1 MNNAID
7 PSDCRPSEVI
17 RFETQLY
24 EVSGKSQTDT
34 QVLLEMP
41 PWVSE
46 KFPSQE
52 RIRIEGTINGHPFRA
67 TTERREQGVY
77 SIRVNSAMLKGSRAN
92 VGDTVNLVI
101 LGPEP
106 RLIVPS
112 DLLDALNN
120 SPETKKGWDRLTEAE
135 RRDWTRWI
143 ELAKTPE
150 TRMRRI
156 SRAVDQLSSGKRR
169 ACCVNVYEYMLCRFK
184 EDAQGINNKPTV

>member
-1 MNNAID
+1 MNKAID
-7 PSDCRPSEVI
+7 TSEIRQSEVI

-24 EVSGKSQTDT
+24 AVSGKSPTDT
-34 QVLLEMP
+34 HVMLEMP

-52 RIRIEGTINGHPFRA
+52 KIRIEGTINGHPFRA
-67 TTERREQGVY
+67 TTELREQGTH
-77 SIRVNSAMLKGSRAN
+77 SLRVNSAMLKGSRAN
-92 VGDTVNLVI
+92 VGDTVSLVI

-106 RLIVPS
+106 RLVVPS
-112 DLLDALNN
+112 DLLDALNK
-120 SPETKKGWDRLTEAE
+120 SPDSKKGWDRLTDAD

-143 ELAKTPE
+143 ELAKKPE

-169 ACCVNVYEYMLCRFK
+169 ACCVNVYDFMLCRFK
-184 EDAQGINNKPTV
+184 EDEES